1 MSSQALSIE
10 KEATQVGT
18 VTELTGIF
26 ESIASMRIGKVKD
39 RVAKSQAFF
48 AELWQIYTQ
57 LRVDPTERLT
67 GKNGPKRDRPNV
79 FLVLTSEGG
88 LSGDIDA
95 RIVRTV
101 LDNLDPA
108 TTDLIVIGA
117 HGATQFVQNH
127 AKIKRYFRLPDVDQA
142 IDVSPIVDEL
152 LGYKQ
157 PTVWFQRYI
166 SLSVQ
171 EVGRI
176 DLLGRVRA
184 LGSDANDTKETAP
197 GQPVPQATP
206 PSLKQSV
213 ADPSADSIISAREYL
228 FEPSV
233 DDVVRYLEAV
243 MMEIA
248 LSQVIL
254 ESRLA
259 QYASRFTAMSSA
271 KKRAKELQT
280 LLLMNYNRARRGE
293 ADDRIKEIVNA
304 MNALSVG

>member
-1 MSSQALSIE
+1 MSSQSLAIN
-10 KEATQVGT
+10 KEAMQVGT

-26 ESIASMRIGKVKD
+26 EAIASMRIGKIKD
-39 RVAKSQAFF
+39 RVQRSQLFF
-48 AELWQIYTQ
+48 AELWKIYTQ

-67 GKNGPKRDRPNV
+67 GKNGPKRDKPNV
-79 FLVLTSEGG
+79 FLALTSEGG
-88 LSGDIDA
+88 LSGDIDS
-95 RIVRTV
+95 RIVKTV
-101 LDNLDPA
+101 LENIDFA

-152 LGYKQ
+152 LGYKK
-157 PTVWFQRYI
+157 PTVFFQRYL

-176 DLLGRVRA
+176 DLLGRVRS
-184 LGSDANDTKETAP
+184 LGTDAEDKGE
-197 GQPVPQATP
+197 V
-206 PSLKQSV
+206 
-213 ADPSADSIISAREYL
+213 ISAREYL

-233 DDVVRYLEAV
+233 DDVVRYLESV
-243 MMEIA
+243 MLEIA

-271 KKRAKELQT
+271 KKRARELQIN
-280 LLLMNYNRARRGE
+280 LVMAYNRARRGE

-304 MNALSVG
+304 MNALHTS

>member
-1 MSSQALSIE
+1 MSSQSLAID
-10 KEATQVGT
+10 KEAGQVGT
-18 VTELTGIF
+18 VSELTGIF
-26 ESIASMRIGKVKD
+26 ESIASMRIGKIKD
-39 RVAKSQAFF
+39 RVTRSQMFF
-48 AELWQIYTQ
+48 AELWEIYTQ
-57 LRVDPTERLT
+57 LRIDPSERLT
-67 GKNGPKRDRPNV
+67 GKDGPKRDKPNV
-79 FLVLTSEGG
+79 FLVLTAEGG
-88 LSGDIDA
+88 LSGDIDQ

-101 LDNLDPA
+101 IENLDPA
-108 TTDLIVIGA
+108 TTDLVVIGA
-117 HGATQFVQNH
+117 HGATQFVQQKT
-127 AKIKRYFRLPDVDQA
+127 KIKRYFRLPDIDQA

-157 PTVWFQRYI
+157 PTVWFQRYV

-176 DLLGRVRA
+176 DLLGRVRS
-184 LGSDANDTKETAP
+184 LGTDTKSNTA
-197 GQPVPQATP
+197 AEAA
-206 PSLKQSV
+206 K
-213 ADPSADSIISAREYL
+213 AEAEIISPRDYL

-233 DDVVRYLEAV
+233 DDVVRYLESV

-259 QYASRFTAMSSA
+259 QYASRFTAMSAA

-280 LLLMNYNRARRGE
+280 LLIMNYNRARRGE

>member
-1 MSSQALSIE
+1 MSTQSLQINR
-10 KEATQVGT
+10 EASQVGT
-18 VTELTGIF
+18 VSELTGIF
-26 ESIASMRIGKVKD
+26 ESIASMRIGKIKD
-39 RVAKSQAFF
+39 RVTKSQQFF

-67 GKNGPKRDRPNV
+67 GKSGPKRDKPNV
-79 FLVLTSEGG
+79 YLALTSEAS
-88 LSGDIDA
+88 LSGDIDQ

-101 LDNLDPA
+101 IDNMDPA

-152 LGYKQ
+152 LGYSA
-157 PTVWFQRYI
+157 PTVWFQRYV
-166 SLSVQ
+166 SLSNQ

-184 LGSDANDTKETAP
+184 LATDSETA
-197 GQPVPQATP
+197 GNDV
-206 PSLKQSV
+206 
-213 ADPSADSIISAREYL
+213 ISAREYL

-233 DDVVRYLEAV
+233 EDVVTYMESV

-259 QYASRFTAMSSA
+259 QYASRFTAMSA
-271 KKRAKELQT
+271 ANKRAKELQ
-280 LLLMNYNRARRGE
+280 LSLVMAYNRARRGE

>member
-1 MSSQALSIE
+1 MSSNALAIE
-10 KEATQVGT
+10 KEAGQVGT
-18 VTELTGIF
+18 VSELTGIF
-26 ESIASMRIGKVKD
+26 ESIASMRIGKIKD
-39 RVAKSQAFF
+39 RVSRSQLFF
-48 AELWQIYTQ
+48 DDLWQIYSQ

-67 GKNGPKRDRPNV
+67 GKNGPKRDKPNV
-79 FLVLTSEGG
+79 FLALTSEGG
-88 LSGDIDA
+88 LSGDIDS
-95 RIVRTV
+95 RIVKTV
-101 LDNLDPA
+101 LENIDPA

-127 AKIKRYFRLPDVDQA
+127 SNINRYFRLPDIDQA
-142 IDVSPIVDEL
+142 IDVGPIVDEL
-152 LGYKQ
+152 LGYKN

-176 DLLGRVRA
+176 SLLGRVRA
-184 LGSDANDTKETAP
+184 LGSDAAEAENKE
-197 GQPVPQATP
+197 GGE
-206 PSLKQSV
+206 
-213 ADPSADSIISAREYL
+213 IISAREYL

-233 DDVVRYLEAV
+233 DDVVRYLESV

-280 LLLMNYNRARRGE
+280 LLVMNYNRARRGE

>member
-1 MSSQALSIE
+1 MQ
-10 KEATQVGT
+10 
-18 VTELTGIF
+18 
-26 ESIASMRIGKVKD
+26 
-39 RVAKSQAFF
+39 
-48 AELWQIYTQ
+48 
-57 LRVDPTERLT
+57 RL
-67 GKNGPKRDRPNV
+67 
-79 FLVLTSEGG
+79 E
-88 LSGDIDA
+88 
-95 RIVRTV
+95 
-101 LDNLDPA
+101 NLDSK

-142 IDVSPIVDEL
+142 IDVSPIVEEL

-157 PTVWFQRYI
+157 PTVWFQRYV

-184 LGSDANDTKETAP
+184 LGSDSKVNE
-197 GQPVPQATP
+197 GEV
-206 PSLKQSV
+206 
-213 ADPSADSIISAREYL
+213 ISPREYL

-233 DDVVRYLEAV
+233 DDVVRYLESV

-259 QYASRFTAMSSA
+259 QYASRFTAMSAA
-271 KKRAKELQT
+271 KKRAKDLQ
-280 LLLMNYNRARRGE
+280 LSLVMAYNRAKRGE

-304 MNALSVG
+304 MNAMHVG

>member
-1 MSSQALSIE
+1 MSSRSLGIE
-10 KEATQVGT
+10 KEAGQVGT
-18 VTELTGIF
+18 VSELTGIF
-26 ESIASMRIGKVKD
+26 ESIASMRIGKIKD
-39 RVAKSQAFF
+39 RVTKSQLFF
-48 AELWQIYTQ
+48 AELWKIYTQ

-67 GKNGPKRDRPNV
+67 GKNGPKREKPNV

-101 LDNLDPA
+101 MENFDPK

-117 HGATQFVQNH
+117 HGATQFVQQH
-127 AKIKRYFRLPDVDQA
+127 AKIKRYFRLPDLDQA

-152 LGYKQ
+152 IGYKM

-176 DLLGRVRA
+176 DLLGRVRS
-184 LGSDANDTKETAP
+184 LGTGAEESKDEE
-197 GQPVPQATP
+197 
-206 PSLKQSV
+206 
-213 ADPSADSIISAREYL
+213 IISPREYL

-233 DDVVRYLEAV
+233 DDVVRYLESV

-271 KKRAKELQT
+271 KKRARELQIS
-280 LLLMNYNRARRGE
+280 LVMAYNRAKRGE

-304 MNALSVG
+304 MNALSNG

>member
-1 MSSQALSIE
+1 MSTQALSIQR
-10 KEATQVGT
+10 EAGQVGT

-26 ESIASMRIGKVKD
+26 ESIASMRIGKIKD
-39 RVAKSQAFF
+39 RVTRSQQFF

-67 GKNGPKRDRPNV
+67 GKNGPKRDKPNV
-79 FLVLTSEGG
+79 FLALTSEAS
-88 LSGDIDA
+88 LSGDIDQ
-95 RIVRTV
+95 RIVHTV
-101 LDNLDPA
+101 LDNFDPK

-127 AKIKRYFRLPDVDQA
+127 VKIKRYFRLPDVDQA

-152 LGYKQ
+152 LGYSR
-157 PTVWFQRYI
+157 PTVWFQRYV

-184 LGSDANDTKETAP
+184 LASDTEAAQKD
-197 GQPVPQATP
+197 V
-206 PSLKQSV
+206 
-213 ADPSADSIISAREYL
+213 ISAREYL

-233 DDVVRYLEAV
+233 EDVVRYMESV

-259 QYASRFTAMSSA
+259 QYASRFTAMSAA
-271 KKRAKELQT
+271 KKRAKDLQLT
-280 LLLMNYNRARRGE
+280 LIMAYNRAKRGE
-293 ADDRIKEIVNA
+293 ADDRIKEIVNS
-304 MNALSVG
+304 MNALSM

>member
-1 MSSQALSIE
+1 MSTQALSIQ
-10 KEATQVGT
+10 KEAGQVGT

-26 ESIASMRIGKVKD
+26 ESIASMRIGKIKD
-39 RVAKSQAFF
+39 RVQRSQLFF
-48 AELWQIYTQ
+48 AELWKIYTQ

-67 GKNGPKRDRPNV
+67 GKNGPKRDKPNV

-88 LSGDIDA
+88 LSGDIDQ

-101 LDNLDPA
+101 IESYDA
-108 TTDLIVIGA
+108 KTTDLVVIGA

-127 AKIKRYFRLPDVDQA
+127 AQIKRYFRLPDVDQA

-152 LGYKQ
+152 LGYRK
-157 PTVWFQRYI
+157 PTVWFQRYL

-176 DLLGRVRA
+176 DLLGRVQA
-184 LGSDANDTKETAP
+184 LGSDAESKGGD
-197 GQPVPQATP
+197 
-206 PSLKQSV
+206 
-213 ADPSADSIISAREYL
+213 IISPREYL

-259 QYASRFTAMSSA
+259 QYASRFTAMSAA
-271 KKRAKELQT
+271 KKRAKELQ
-280 LLLMNYNRARRGE
+280 LNLIMSYNRAKRGE
-293 ADDRIKEIVNA
+293 ADDRIKEIVNS
-304 MNALSVG
+304 MTALSMS

>member
-1 MSSQALSIE
+1 MSSNSLAIE
-10 KEATQVGT
+10 KEAGQVGT
-18 VTELTGIF
+18 VSELTGVF
-26 ESIASMRIGKVKD
+26 ESIASMRIGKIKD
-39 RVAKSQAFF
+39 RVVRSQRFF

-57 LRVDPTERLT
+57 LRVDPNDRLT
-67 GKNGPKRDRPNV
+67 GKNGPKREKENV
-79 FLVLTSEGG
+79 FLALTAEGG
-88 LSGDIDA
+88 LSGDIDQ

-101 LDNLDPA
+101 LDNLDPK

-117 HGATQFVQNH
+117 HGATQFVQNK
-127 AKIKRYFRLPDVDQA
+127 AKIKRYFRLPDIDQA
-142 IDVSPIVDEL
+142 VDVSPIVDEL
-152 LGYKQ
+152 LGYAH
-157 PTVWFQRYI
+157 PTVWYQRYI
-166 SLSVQ
+166 SLTVQ

-184 LGSDANDTKETAP
+184 LATNTKAVDEN
-197 GQPVPQATP
+197 
-206 PSLKQSV
+206 
-213 ADPSADSIISAREYL
+213 IISPRDYL

-233 DDVVRYLEAV
+233 DDVVRYLESV

-259 QYASRFTAMSSA
+259 QYASRFTAMSAA

-304 MNALSVG
+304 MNAMTPG

>member
-1 MSSQALSIE
+1 MARQALSIQA
-10 KEATQVGT
+10 EAGQVGT
-18 VTELTGIF
+18 ISDLTGIF
-26 ESIASMRIGKVKD
+26 ESIASMRISKVKD
-39 RVAKSQAFF
+39 KVTRSQEFF
-48 AELWQIYTQ
+48 AQLWTIYTQ
-57 LRVDPTERLT
+57 LRVDPNGRLT
-67 GKNGPKRDRPNV
+67 GKNGPKRDKPNV
-79 FLVLTSEGG
+79 FVVLTSEGG

-101 LDNLDPA
+101 LDNYDPA

-142 IDVSPIVDEL
+142 IDVSPIVEEL

-166 SLSVQ
+166 SLSQQ
-171 EVGRI
+171 EPGRI

-184 LGSDANDTKETAP
+184 LGNTTEERGGD
-197 GQPVPQATP
+197 V
-206 PSLKQSV
+206 
-213 ADPSADSIISAREYL
+213 ISPREYL
-228 FEPSV
+228 FEPNV
-233 DDVVRYLEAV
+233 DEVVKYLESV

-259 QYASRFTAMSSA
+259 QYASRFTAMSAA
-271 KKRAKELQT
+271 KKRAKEMQLE
-280 LLLMNYNRARRGE
+280 LIMAYNRAKRGE

-304 MNALSVG
+304 MNALGA

>member
-1 MSSQALSIE
+1 MSTQALSIQR
-10 KEATQVGT
+10 EAGQVGT

-26 ESIASMRIGKVKD
+26 ESIASMRIGKIKD
-39 RVAKSQAFF
+39 RVTRSQQFF

-67 GKNGPKRDRPNV
+67 GKNGPKRDKPNV
-79 FLVLTSEGG
+79 FLALTSEAS
-88 LSGDIDA
+88 LSGDIDQ
-95 RIVRTV
+95 RIVHTV
-101 LDNLDPA
+101 LDNFDPK

-127 AKIKRYFRLPDVDQA
+127 VKIKRYFRLPDVDQA

-152 LGYKQ
+152 LGYSR
-157 PTVWFQRYI
+157 PTVWFQRYV

-184 LGSDANDTKETAP
+184 LASDTEAAQKD
-197 GQPVPQATP
+197 V
-206 PSLKQSV
+206 
-213 ADPSADSIISAREYL
+213 ISAREYL

-233 DDVVRYLEAV
+233 EDVVRYMESV

-259 QYASRFTAMSSA
+259 QYASRFTAMSAA
-271 KKRAKELQT
+271 KKRAKDLQLT
-280 LLLMNYNRARRGE
+280 LIMAYNRAKRGE

-304 MNALSVG
+304 MNALGVG

>member
-1 MSSQALSIE
+1 MARQALSIQS
-10 KEATQVGT
+10 EAGQVGT
-18 VTELTGIF
+18 ISDLTGIF
-26 ESIASMRIGKVKD
+26 ESIASMRISKVKD
-39 RVAKSQAFF
+39 KVTRSQEFF

-57 LRVDPTERLT
+57 LRVDPDSRLT
-67 GKNGPKRDRPNV
+67 GKNGPKRDKPNV
-79 FLVLTSEGG
+79 YVVLTSEGG
-88 LSGDIDA
+88 LSGDIDQ

-101 LDNLDPA
+101 LDNFDPK

-142 IDVSPIVDEL
+142 IDVSPIVTEL

-166 SLSVQ
+166 SLSQQ
-171 EVGRI
+171 EPGRI
-176 DLLGRVRA
+176 DLLGRVKA
-184 LGSDANDTKETAP
+184 LGSDSQDK
-197 GQPVPQATP
+197 PVE
-206 PSLKQSV
+206 V
-213 ADPSADSIISAREYL
+213 ISPHEYL
-228 FEPSV
+228 FEPNV
-233 DDVVRYLEAV
+233 EEVVKYLESV

-259 QYASRFTAMSSA
+259 QYASRFTAMSAA
-271 KKRAKELQT
+271 KKRAKEMQLE
-280 LLLMNYNRARRGE
+280 LIMAYNRAKRGE

-304 MNALSVG
+304 MNALHGN

>member
-1 MSSQALSIE
+1 MSTNSLAIE
-10 KEATQVGT
+10 REAGQVGT
-18 VTELTGIF
+18 VSELTGIF

-39 RVAKSQAFF
+39 RVAKSQLFF
-48 AELWQIYTQ
+48 AELWQIYTA
-57 LRVDPTERLT
+57 LRVDPSERLT
-67 GKNGPKRDRPNV
+67 GKNGPKRDKPNV
-79 FLVLTSEGG
+79 FLALTSEGG
-88 LSGDIDA
+88 LSGDIDS
-95 RIVRTV
+95 RIVHTV
-101 LDNLDPA
+101 MENFDPK

-152 LGYKQ
+152 LGYKK

-176 DLLGRVRA
+176 DLLGRVAA
-184 LGSDANDTKETAP
+184 LGSDATSKTGD
-197 GQPVPQATP
+197 
-206 PSLKQSV
+206 
-213 ADPSADSIISAREYL
+213 IISPREYL

-233 DDVVRYLEAV
+233 DDVVRYLESV

-280 LLLMNYNRARRGE
+280 LLVMNYNRARRGE

-304 MNALSVG
+304 MNALGG

>member
-1 MSSQALSIE
+1 MSSQANSIQ
-10 KEATQVGT
+10 KEAGQVGT
-18 VTELTGIF
+18 VSQLTGIF
-26 ESIASMRIGKVKD
+26 ESIASMRIGKIKD
-39 RVAKSQAFF
+39 RVTRSQAFF
-48 AELWQIYTQ
+48 AELWKIYTA

-67 GKNGPKRDRPNV
+67 GKNGPKRDKPNV
-79 FLVLTSEGG
+79 FLALTSEGG
-88 LSGDIDA
+88 LSGDIDQ
-95 RIVRTV
+95 RIVKTV
-101 LDNLDPA
+101 LQNLDSK

-127 AKIKRYFRLPDVDQA
+127 SKIKRYFRLPDVDQA

-152 LGYKQ
+152 LGYSH
-157 PTVWFQRYI
+157 PTVWFQRYV

-184 LGSDANDTKETAP
+184 LGSDAQDKAGE
-197 GQPVPQATP
+197 
-206 PSLKQSV
+206 
-213 ADPSADSIISAREYL
+213 IISPREYL

-233 DDVVRYLEAV
+233 EDVVRYLEAV

-271 KKRAKELQT
+271 KKRAKELQ
-280 LLLMNYNRARRGE
+280 LSLVMAYNRAKRGE

-304 MNALSVG
+304 MNALSMG

>member
-1 MSSQALSIE
+1 MSSQTLTIE
-10 KEATQVGT
+10 HEAGQVGT
-18 VTELTGIF
+18 VSELTGIF
-26 ESIASMRIGKVKD
+26 ESIASMRIGKIKD
-39 RVAKSQAFF
+39 RVTKSQLFF

-67 GKNGPKRDRPNV
+67 GKNGPKRDKPNV
-79 FLVLTSEGG
+79 FLALTSEGG
-88 LSGDIDA
+88 LSGDIDS
-95 RIVRTV
+95 RIVKTV
-101 LDNLDPA
+101 IDNLDPK

-184 LGSDANDTKETAP
+184 LGTDAAENQNGD
-197 GQPVPQATP
+197 
-206 PSLKQSV
+206 
-213 ADPSADSIISAREYL
+213 IISARDYL
-228 FEPSV
+228 FEPTV
-233 DDVVRYLEAV
+233 DDVVRYLESV
-243 MMEIA
+243 MIEIA

-259 QYASRFTAMSSA
+259 QYASRFTAMSAA

-280 LLLMNYNRARRGE
+280 LLIMNYNRARRGE

-304 MNALSVG
+304 MNALHAG

>member
-1 MSSQALSIE
+1 VSSQALSIQ
-10 KEATQVGT
+10 KEAGQVGT

-26 ESIASMRIGKVKD
+26 ESIASMRIGKIKD
-39 RVAKSQAFF
+39 RVTRSQLFF

-57 LRVDPTERLT
+57 LRVDPDQRLT
-67 GKNGPKRDRPNV
+67 GKNGPKRDKPNV
-79 FLVLTSEGG
+79 FLALTSEGG
-88 LSGDIDA
+88 LSGDIDQ
-95 RIVRTV
+95 RIVKTV
-101 LDNLDPA
+101 LENLDA
-108 TTDLIVIGA
+108 STTDLIVIGA

-127 AKIKRYFRLPDVDQA
+127 AQIKRYFRLPDVDQA
-142 IDVSPIVDEL
+142 IDVSPIIDEL
-152 LGYKQ
+152 IGYKK
-157 PTVWFQRYI
+157 PTVWFQRYL

-184 LGSDANDTKETAP
+184 LGTDTEAGDKNE
-197 GQPVPQATP
+197 
-206 PSLKQSV
+206 
-213 ADPSADSIISAREYL
+213 IISAREYL

-233 DDVVRYLEAV
+233 DDVVRYLESV

-271 KKRAKELQT
+271 KKRAKELQ
-280 LLLMNYNRARRGE
+280 LDLVMAYNRARRGE

-304 MNALSVG
+304 MNALSIS

>member
-1 MSSQALSIE
+1 MSSNSLAIE
-10 KEATQVGT
+10 AEASQVGT
-18 VTELTGIF
+18 VSELTGVF
-26 ESIASMRIGKVKD
+26 ESIASMRIGKIKD
-39 RVAKSQAFF
+39 RVVRSQQFF

-57 LRVDPTERLT
+57 LRVDPNDRLT
-67 GKNGPKRDRPNV
+67 GKNGPKRQKQNV
-79 FLVLTSEGG
+79 FLALTAEGG
-88 LSGDIDA
+88 LSGDIDQ

-101 LDNLDPA
+101 LENLDPN

-117 HGATQFVQNH
+117 HGATQFVQH
-127 AKIKRYFRLPDVDQA
+127 KAKIKRYFRLPDIDQT

-152 LGYKQ
+152 LGYAH
-157 PTVWFQRYI
+157 PTVWYQRYI
-166 SLSVQ
+166 SLTVQ

-184 LGSDANDTKETAP
+184 L
-197 GQPVPQATP
+197 ATT
-206 PSLKQSV
+206 SK
-213 ADPSADSIISAREYL
+213 AAEENIISPRDYL

-233 DDVVRYLEAV
+233 DDVVRYLESV

-259 QYASRFTAMSSA
+259 QYASRFTAMSAA

-280 LLLMNYNRARRGE
+280 LLLMNYIRARRGE
-293 ADDRIKEIVNA
+293 ADDRIKEIVNS
-304 MNALSVG
+304 MNAMTPG

>member
-1 MSSQALSIE
+1 MSSQALGIE
-10 KEATQVGT
+10 KEAGQVGT
-18 VTELTGIF
+18 VSELTGIF
-26 ESIASMRIGKVKD
+26 ESIASMRIGKIKD

-57 LRVDPTERLT
+57 LRVDPNDRLT
-67 GKNGPKRDRPNV
+67 GKNGPKRDKPNV
-79 FLVLTSEGG
+79 FLALTSEGG

-101 LDNLDPA
+101 MENIDPT

-127 AKIKRYFRLPDVDQA
+127 AKIKRYFRLPDIDQA

-152 LGYKQ
+152 IGYKH
-157 PTVWFQRYI
+157 PTVWFQRYV

-176 DLLGRVRA
+176 DLLGRVRSLA
-184 LGSDANDTKETAP
+184 TDAEGA
-197 GQPVPQATP
+197 
-206 PSLKQSV
+206 KQT
-213 ADPSADSIISAREYL
+213 DIISPREYL

-233 DDVVRYLEAV
+233 DDVVRYLESV
-243 MMEIA
+243 MLEIA

-259 QYASRFTAMSSA
+259 QYASRFTAMSAA

-280 LLLMNYNRARRGE
+280 LLIMNYNRARRGE
-293 ADDRIKEIVNA
+293 ADERIKEIVNA
-304 MNALSVG
+304 MNALHAN

>member
-1 MSSQALSIE
+1 MSSQSLSIN
-10 KEATQVGT
+10 KEASQVGT

-26 ESIASMRIGKVKD
+26 ESIASMRIGKIKD
-39 RVAKSQAFF
+39 RVQRSQLFF
-48 AELWQIYTQ
+48 AELWKIYTQ
-57 LRVDPTERLT
+57 LRVDPSERLT
-67 GKNGPKRDRPNV
+67 GKNGPKREKPNV

-88 LSGDIDA
+88 LSGDIDS
-95 RIVRTV
+95 RIVKTV
-101 LDNLDPA
+101 MESFDPA

-117 HGATQFVQNH
+117 HGATQFVQGH

-142 IDVSPIVDEL
+142 IDVRPIVDEL
-152 LGYKQ
+152 LGYKK

-176 DLLGRVRA
+176 DLLGRVA
-184 LGSDANDTKETAP
+184 SLGSDAENTSGE
-197 GQPVPQATP
+197 
-206 PSLKQSV
+206 
-213 ADPSADSIISAREYL
+213 IISAREYL

-233 DDVVRYLEAV
+233 DDVVRYLESV

-271 KKRAKELQT
+271 KKRARELQVN
-280 LLLMNYNRARRGE
+280 LVMAYNRARRGE